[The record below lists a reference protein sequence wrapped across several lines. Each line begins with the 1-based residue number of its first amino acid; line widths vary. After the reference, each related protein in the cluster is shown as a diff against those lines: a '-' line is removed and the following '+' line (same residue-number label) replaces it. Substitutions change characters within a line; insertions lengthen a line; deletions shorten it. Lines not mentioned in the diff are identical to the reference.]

1 MNEIL
6 SRSSEIDG
14 IVIYILTTSINY
26 GLFYDAV
33 RVSGKPTLVLT
44 EPYHSLA
51 WPEIAELVREG
62 YPVVGVSSSSREDR
76 VKGVRVLYTY
86 IMLER
91 KVKVLVV
98 TVPEE
103 TSLES
108 LHKHE
113 IYSGDRVYSENY
125 YTRLREFM
133 DLSFVDYT
141 ELMNTYLNVGEEDA
155 EEIVDKILKN
165 SYWVREGIKL
175 EDLIKAAKIYI
186 ALKKLLNKYGADALA
201 VNCFTIMLKD
211 LNALPTTPCV
221 VISLLNDEGIPAAC
235 EADLSSLLLQVI
247 FKYLAGKPAWISDP
261 VIDFSDGSV
270 TYAHCTAPTKMK
282 GFTEESEPYAID
294 THDESGKPAVIR
306 TKMSLGQVIT
316 VTQISPDFSKL
327 YLHVNKILCWR
338 LL

>member
-1 MNEIL
+1 MAWPLYNYDVERHINELIDECSTWCVDKCEFIIKKWVKSREDLNEIL

-76 VKGVRVLYTY
+76 VKGVGVLYTY

-125 YTRLREFM
+125 YARLREFM

-165 SYWVREGIKL
+165 SSWVR
-175 EDLIKAAKIYI
+175 
-186 ALKKLLNKYGADALA
+186 
-201 VNCFTIMLKD
+201 
-211 LNALPTTPCV
+211 
-221 VISLLNDEGIPAAC
+221 
-235 EADLSSLLLQVI
+235 
-247 FKYLAGKPAWISDP
+247 
-261 VIDFSDGSV
+261 GSV
-270 TYAHCTAPTKMK
+270 M
-282 GFTEESEPYAID
+282 
-294 THDESGKPAVIR
+294 
-306 TKMSLGQVIT
+306 
-316 VTQISPDFSKL
+316 
-327 YLHVNKILCWR
+327 
-338 LL
+338 